1 MLPSFFTICNIYENI
16 LLTKSLTFLL
26 VLNKSLWD
34 FWMSKPWN
42 IDHSSNAF
50 FTHNLMCLFKNKR
63 FTIVMINKI
72 KTNNNLMTTEIIKRI
87 NYRRKICIR
96 IFKIRRDNKVKKMHK
111 HIFLCFKIQLSKI
124 KRKFN
129 KIFMEIISSITRS
142 QKIIINI
149 SNEAW
154 CRQFNQTRSKRFKV

>member
-1 MLPSFFTICNIYENI
+1 
-16 LLTKSLTFLL
+16 
-26 VLNKSLWD
+26 
-34 FWMSKPWN
+34 
-42 IDHSSNAF
+42 
-50 FTHNLMCLFKNKR
+50 
-63 FTIVMINKI
+63 
-72 KTNNNLMTTEIIKRI
+72 
-87 NYRRKICIR
+87 
-96 IFKIRRDNKVKKMHK
+96 MHK